1 MVNISETRPSRRRP
15 LLRAAAATV
24 AAAGMVFTGATT
36 ATAQS
41 LEMPSDNALFNGGL
55 SLACQYAPA
64 DMLEQCGQY
73 EHFSSDSP
81 AVLSVNPFT
90 TYIVVLGAG
99 LYGDGSI
106 RPVLEQ
112 RLQAALRLA
121 NQYPTAPII
130 VTGGV
135 PQNGVTEAR
144 AMNDWLV
151 GAGVFP
157 GRITQEDRS
166 GSTVQNAQFSNRI
179 LEERGATAAVVVTND
194 FHLNRGV
201 LNFRQA
207 VGGRIPITGVV
218 A

>member
-1 MVNISETRPSRRRP
+1 MVTITTTRPAWRSP
-15 LLRAAAATV
+15 LLRAAAATCV
-24 AAAGMVFTGATT
+24 AAGMAFTGATT
-36 ATAQS
+36 ANAQMFA
-41 LEMPSDNALFNGGL
+41 MPSDNALYNGGL
-55 SLACQYAPA
+55 SLACQNVPA
-64 DMLEQCGQY
+64 DMLEQCGQFDR
-73 EHFSSDSP
+73 FSSDSP

-99 LYGDGSI
+99 LHEDGSI
-106 RPVLEQ
+106 RPILEQ

-121 NQYPTAPII
+121 NQYPTAPIL
-130 VTGGV
+130 VTGGA

-151 GAGVFP
+151 GAGVLP
-157 GRITQEDRS
+157 GRITQEGHS
-166 GSTVQNAQFSNRI
+166 ASTVQNAQYSNRV

-194 FHLNRGV
+194 FHVNRGV

-207 VGGRIPITGVV
+207 VGGRIPVTGFV

>member
-1 MVNISETRPSRRRP
+1 MVNITKTRPSGRRRS
-15 LLRAAAATV
+15 LRIAAASV
-24 AAAGMVFTGATT
+24 AAVGMVFTGTT
-36 ATAQS
+36 AATAQS
-41 LEMPSDNALFNGGL
+41 LERPTDNALFNGGL
-55 SLACQYAPA
+55 SLACQHVPA
-64 DMLEQCGQY
+64 DLLEQCGQF
-73 EHFSSDSP
+73 EQFSPDSP
-81 AVLSVNPFT
+81 AVLTVNPFT

-99 LYGDGSI
+99 LYEDGSI

-135 PQNGVTEAR
+135 PQNGITEAR

-166 GSTVQNAQFSNRI
+166 NSTVQNAQFSNDI
-179 LEERGATAAVVVTND
+179 LNERGATAAVVVTND

-207 VGGRIPITGVV
+207 VAGRIPITGVV

>member
-1 MVNISETRPSRRRP
+1 MVTTTEVRRSRRRP
-15 LLRAAAATV
+15 LLRTV
-24 AAAGMVFTGATT
+24 AAATAAVGMIFTGTT
-36 ATAQS
+36 AATAQS

-55 SLACQYAPA
+55 SLACQHVPA
-64 DMLEQCGQY
+64 DLLEQCG
-73 EHFSSDSP
+73 EFERFSPDSP
-81 AVLSVNPFT
+81 AVLAVNPFT

-99 LYGDGSI
+99 LYEDGAI

-166 GSTVQNAQFSNRI
+166 GSTVQNAQFANNI
-179 LEERGATAAVVVTND
+179 LAERGATAAVVVTND

-207 VGGRIPITGVV
+207 VNGRIPITGVV

>member
-1 MVNISETRPSRRRP
+1 MVNITETRRSRRRP

-55 SLACQYAPA
+55 SLACQHVPA
-64 DMLEQCGQY
+64 DMLEQCGEFEQ
-73 EHFSSDSP
+73 FSSDSP

-99 LYGDGSI
+99 LYEDGSI

-121 NQYPTAPII
+121 NQYPSAPII

-194 FHLNRGV
+194 FHVNRGV

>member
-1 MVNISETRPSRRRP
+1 MVNITETRATRRRRS
-15 LLRAAAATV
+15 LRAAAASI
-24 AAAGMVFTGATT
+24 AAVGMVFTGATT

-41 LEMPSDNALFNGGL
+41 LERPTDNALFNGGM
-55 SLACQYAPA
+55 SLACQQVPA
-64 DMLEQCGQY
+64 DLLEQCGQF
-73 EHFSSDSP
+73 EQFSSDSP
-81 AVLSVNPFT
+81 AVLGINPFT

-99 LYGDGSI
+99 LYEDGSI

-166 GSTVQNAQFSNRI
+166 GSTVQNAQFSNEI
-179 LEERGATAAVVVTND
+179 LNARGATAAVVVTND

-207 VGGRIPITGVV
+207 VAGRIPITGVV

>member
-64 DMLEQCGQY
+64 DMLERCGQY

-99 LYGDGSI
+99 LYEDGSI